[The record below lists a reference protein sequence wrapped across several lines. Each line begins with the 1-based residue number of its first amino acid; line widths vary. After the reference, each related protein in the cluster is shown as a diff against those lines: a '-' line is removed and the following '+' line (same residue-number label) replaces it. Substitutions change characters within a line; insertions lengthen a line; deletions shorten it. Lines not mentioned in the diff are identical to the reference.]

1 MRMARSWINGWSRIW
16 TPARRDVCLP
26 APAKWGRGLL
36 TVAPGLLRQ
45 RVRHRP
51 EPPQRG
57 AAAQAGLHVR
67 PQPRE
72 VFRAR
77 LAVGERR
84 QQRLIAGALGAALD
98 P

>member
-1 MRMARSWINGWSRIW
+1 MRMARSWINGWPRIW
-16 TPARRDVCLP
+16 TRRGATLP
-26 APAKWGRGLL
+26 PSPAKWGRGLL
-36 TVAPGLLRQ
+36 TVAPGRLRQ

-51 EPPQRG
+51 ELPQRG

-77 LAVGERR
+77 LAVRERR
-84 QQRLIAGALGAALD
+84 QQRLVAGALGAALD